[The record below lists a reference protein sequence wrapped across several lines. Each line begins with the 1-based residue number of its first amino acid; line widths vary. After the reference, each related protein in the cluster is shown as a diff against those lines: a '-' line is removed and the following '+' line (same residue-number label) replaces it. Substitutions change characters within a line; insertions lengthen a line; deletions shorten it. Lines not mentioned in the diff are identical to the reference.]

1 MRCLPFLSPALLALA
16 LAGCSNVQQ
25 GKTDTGGGVD
35 TGGTNRRPIAEAG
48 AAFSTTAD
56 AAVPLSGAGSSD
68 PDGDALTYH
77 WSFDYV
83 PPGSQIATR
92 EAPFTANHTA
102 EASGTTFMPDA
113 VGTWIVKLL
122 VTDARG
128 LESAP
133 DFVIV
138 TVEAPENLPVA
149 NAGGDQRIDLGAAV
163 NLDGVRSYDPLG
175 RTLSYSWALVDK
187 PTSSSLT
194 GLTDPTSVT
203 PSFVPDYKGV
213 YVVNLVV
220 NNGLAPSN
228 ADAVTITVLGND
240 GAPVANAG
248 ADFEAEDCSTVPL
261 DCSASADPE
270 NDPLTYTWELQAK
283 PAGSTVT
290 TASLSDRNSTTPSF
304 YPDIAG
310 DYVWSCAVNDG
321 SRWSVPDLVSVRA
334 AERRANSR
342 PEVSAGAEQLV
353 EAGSASCTPS
363 GYTYE
368 CSACAEQT
376 ITLGADASV
385 SDPDGDAVSVRWT
398 AVSGSARIASPDS
411 LSTTV
416 TLSGAEPT
424 APSACAETAYVFE
437 LAATDC
443 TGAVS
448 TSTVRVAVNCCGTSA
463 R

>member
-1 MRCLPFLSPALLALA
+1 MRCLPSVSPVLFALA
-16 LAGCSNVQQ
+16 LVGCSNVQQ
-25 GKTDTGGGVD
+25 GKTDTGTVD
-35 TGGTNRRPIAEAG
+35 TGGGANRRPVAEAG

-56 AAVPLSGAGSSD
+56 SAVPLSGAGSSD

-83 PPGSQIATR
+83 PATSQIASR
-92 EAPFTANHTA
+92 EAPFTANHSS
-102 EASGTTFMPDA
+102 EAAGTTFMPDA
-113 VGTWIVKLL
+113 VGTWIVKL
-122 VTDARG
+122 VVSDARG
-128 LESAP
+128 LDSAP
-133 DFVIV
+133 DYVIV

-149 NAGGDQRIDLGAAV
+149 NAGADQRVDLGATV
-163 NLDGVRSYDPLG
+163 SLDGIRSYDPLG
-175 RTLSYSWALVDK
+175 RTLTYSWALVDK

-194 GLTDPTSVT
+194 GLTNPTSAT
-203 PSFVPDYKGV
+203 PSFVPDFKGV

-248 ADFEAEDCSTVPL
+248 ADLEAEDCSTVPL

-270 NDPLTYTWELQAK
+270 NDPLTYTWELQSK
-283 PAGSTVT
+283 PAGSAVT
-290 TASLSDRNSTTPSF
+290 SASLSDRSSATPTF

-321 SRWSVPDLVSVRA
+321 SRWSVPDLVTVRA
-334 AERRANSR
+334 AERRANER
-342 PEVSAGAEQLV
+342 PVVSAGAEQLV
-353 EAGSASCTPS
+353 EGGSATCTPS

-368 CSACAEQT
+368 CNACSEQT
-376 ITLGADASV
+376 VTLGADASV

-398 AVSGSARIASPDS
+398 AVSGSARIASPDR

-416 TLSGAEPT
+416 VLSGAEPT

-448 TSTVRVAVNCCGTSA
+448 TSTVQVKVNCCGTSG